1 MAFYCNDHE
10 RQTAYV
16 TSVSILPEF
25 QGMGIA
31 KEMLKKSI
39 EIAIEHISFHAIGVG
54 RQNERAANMYRKLI
68 FELSERTQTL
78 LMEKRL
84 VMYEKGGEE

>member
-1 MAFYCNDHE
+1 M
-10 RQTAYV
+10 
-16 TSVSILPEF
+16 PEF

-39 EIAIEHISFHAIGVG
+39 EIAIEDNMHFMRLEVG
-54 RQNERAANMYRKLI
+54 RQNERAANMYRKLN
-68 FELSERTQTL
+68 FRVVSERTQTL

>member
-1 MAFYCNDHE
+1 MQHDHE

-39 EIAIEHISFHAIGVG
+39 EIAIEDNMHFMRLEVG
-54 RQNERAANMYRKLI
+54 RQNESAANMYRKLN
-68 FELSERTQTL
+68 FQVVSERTQTL

-84 VMYEKGGEE
+84 VMYEKGGEK